1 MPTCAA
7 CAESRVPWPPPPSA
21 QAMERWCSP
30 ATSSHDRRALQ
41 ARCSP
46 SPCTRLSR
54 ARTTTRAPP
63 PTRAISGRCAL
74 PAPRRARRRHRSG
87 SHVHCRSLVRV
98 GAQLFPCGPVATL
111 TRTMRRDSFPAH
123 QSAGRDGPPCSGD
136 SLHRLTRPV
145 SIGFEPS
152 STLKGVLPLVHL
164 RYAFRSCL
172 PRPRGPIV
180 PARRVVVRT
189 ACRPRPQLRGQTVLS
204 FTGLPRQPGG
214 RVLHPARTGS
224 ASWRTWTTW
233 NGSRQISAFGHRSA
247 TGMAIQSAMSQDT
260 S

>member
-7 CAESRVPWPPPPSA
+7 CAESRVPWPAPPSA
-21 QAMERWCSP
+21 QAMERQCSP
-30 ATSSHDRRALQ
+30 ATSSHSRRALQ

-46 SPCTRLSR
+46 SPCGRLSR

-74 PAPRRARRRHRSG
+74 PAPRGARRRHRSG
-87 SHVHCRSLVRV
+87 SHVHYRSLVRV
-98 GAQLFPCGPVATL
+98 GAQLFPCGSVMTL
-111 TRTMRRDSFPAH
+111 TRTRAVIPSRRINPPVGTS
-123 QSAGRDGPPCSGD
+123 PPCIRG
-136 SLHRLTRPV
+136 LARRLTRPIT
-145 SIGFEPS
+145 IGFEPS
-152 STLKGVLPLVHL
+152 STLKGVLALVHL

-189 ACRPRPQLRGQTVLS
+189 ACRPHPQLRGQTALS

-214 RVLHPARTGS
+214 GVSHPTRTGS
-224 ASWRTWTTW
+224 ASWRTCTTW
-233 NGSRQISAFGHRSA
+233 
-247 TGMAIQSAMSQDT
+247 
-260 S
+260 